1 MKKKRSGDEY
11 RDPTGPPE
19 CLVRGVTKRTYWP
32 GFHNLMAVVG
42 CPFPRPDGSLMDEP
56 GYDVDTG
63 TLYAPTVTI
72 PKVKDRPT
80 QNDARAA

>member
-1 MKKKRSGDEY
+1 
-11 RDPTGPPE
+11 
-19 CLVRGVTKRTYWP
+19 
-32 GFHNLMAVVG
+32 
-42 CPFPRPDGSLMDEP
+42 MDEP